1 MSRLSFDDVAPDAEL
16 ADPAGQPAWLSAL
29 WAGRPL
35 LLAFVRHFGC
45 SECLGLVAMLR
56 EGQPQLARAGLG
68 LAVVTQGTVAATA
81 EFARAHA
88 PELCL
93 LADPQRTA
101 YAAYGLERGNVL
113 QLALSP
119 QVWRGLARS
128 RRQGRTPKLPP
139 PGQDVRQMSG
149 TFVIGTNGRVR
160 LPYYY
165 EHIADHPP
173 LDLLLRGV
181 LGTGWEQPFEGPV
194 GKAQA
199 DINRREREGR

>member
-1 MSRLSFDDVAPDAEL
+1 MSRLDFEAAAPDAEL
-16 ADPAGQPAWLSAL
+16 TDPTGQPVRLSAL
-29 WAGRPL
+29 WADQPL
-35 LLAFVRHFGC
+35 LLAFLRHFGC
-45 SECLGLVAMLR
+45 SECLALVAMLR

-81 EFARAHA
+81 EFGRAHA
-88 PELCL
+88 PDLRL
-93 LADPQRTA
+93 LANPQRRA
-101 YAAYGLERGNVL
+101 YAAHGLERGSL
-113 QLALSP
+113 FQLVLSP

-128 RRQGRTPKLPP
+128 RRQGRLSKRPP
-139 PGQDVRQMSG
+139 PGQDVRQLSG

-181 LGTGWEQPFEGPV
+181 LGTGWAQPFPGPM
-194 GKAQA
+194 GKA
-199 DINRREREGR
+199 

>member
-1 MSRLSFDDVAPDAEL
+1 MSRLTFDDAAPDAEL
-16 ADPAGQPAWLSAL
+16 PDPAGRPVRLSAL
-29 WAGRPL
+29 WFGQPL

-45 SECLGLVAMLR
+45 SECLGLVALLR
-56 EGQPQLARAGLG
+56 EAQPQLARGRLG

-81 EFARAHA
+81 AFARAHA
-88 PELCL
+88 PDLRL

-101 YAAYGLERGNVL
+101 YAAYGLERGNVF

-119 QVWRGLARS
+119 PVWRGLARS
-128 RRQGRTPKLPP
+128 RRQGRTPTLPP
-139 PGQDVRQMSG
+139 PGQDVRQLSG
-149 TFVIGTNGRVR
+149 TFVIGANGRVR

-194 GKAQA
+194 GKA
-199 DINRREREGR
+199 